1 MFRFR
6 QQYWFCLAAVCLVG
20 SLLALWSTDI
30 RVAEDVSGT
39 LQARHP
45 DVVLRRPAALPTLS
59 GFVDEQHPAFRNLA
73 ASSTGPVSS
82 TRPDADV
89 FIQAPAGVAGRM
101 ASPLNTTSR
110 TLPRDLIATAGYQ
123 TIHPTSPEST
133 RPVWLTG
140 QIETLEMT
148 R

>member
-30 RVAEDVSGT
+30 RVAEDFPGT
-39 LQARHP
+39 LQSRHP
-45 DVVLRRPAALPTLS
+45 DAVLRRPAALPVTS
-59 GFVDEQHPAFRNLA
+59 GFVDEQHRAFRNA
-73 ASSTGPVSS
+73 PASSTG
-82 TRPDADV
+82 TDADV

-123 TIHPTSPEST
+123 TTHSTSSNST
-133 RPVWLTG
+133 RLVWLTG

>member
-45 DVVLRRPAALPTLS
+45 DVVLRRPARRARKL
-59 GFVDEQHPAFRNLA
+59 FA
-73 ASSTGPVSS
+73 AR
-82 TRPDADV
+82 RPL
-89 FIQAPAGVAGRM
+89 R
-101 ASPLNTTSR
+101 
-110 TLPRDLIATAGYQ
+110 Y
-123 TIHPTSPEST
+123 
-133 RPVWLTG
+133 
-140 QIETLEMT
+140 
-148 R
+148 